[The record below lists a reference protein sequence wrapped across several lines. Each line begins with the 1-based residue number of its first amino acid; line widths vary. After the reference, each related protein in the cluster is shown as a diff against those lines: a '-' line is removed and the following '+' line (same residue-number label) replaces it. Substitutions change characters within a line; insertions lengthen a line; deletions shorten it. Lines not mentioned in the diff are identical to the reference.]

1 MSTQPKVIIYTKD
14 YCPYCK
20 HAKRLL
26 DSKGVTYEEHDLED
40 KPEEF
45 AALMKKTGMRTVP
58 QIFIGE
64 TLVGGYTDMAALD
77 SEGKLDLLLSGGSI

>member
-1 MSTQPKVIIYTKD
+1 MSQPKVIIYTKD

-26 DSKGVTYEEHDLED
+26 DSKGVSYEERDLED

-45 AALMKKTGMRTVP
+45 EALMKKTGLRTVP

-64 TLVGGYTDMAALD
+64 QLIGGFSDMSALD
-77 SEGKLDLLLSGGSI
+77 RDGKLDPLLNIT

>member
-1 MSTQPKVIIYTKD
+1 MSAVKVLLYTKD

-26 DSKGVTYEEHDLED
+26 DSKGVKYEEHDLED

-45 AALMKKTGMRTVP
+45 EALMKKTGLRTVP
-58 QIFIGE
+58 QIFIGDQ
-64 TLVGGYTDMAALD
+64 LIGGYSDMAELER
-77 SEGKLDLLLSGGSI
+77 EGKLDALLKINT